1 MAEGLSDLPSGI
13 YISHPGT
20 RGALLGGLM
29 SGLSHGWR
37 IYLIDAHGQ
46 GRNPEKMVLPL
57 GLTGKDYKLV
67 RQLLIV
73 TKGFSGL

>member
-1 MAEGLSDLPSGI
+1 
-13 YISHPGT
+13 
-20 RGALLGGLM
+20 M

-37 IYLIDAHGQ
+37 IYLIDMHGQ
-46 GRNPEKMVLPL
+46 RRNPEQIVLPL